1 MSSVGFIGLGNMGF
15 PMAANLCRAGFD
27 VCAFDTDGARVDRV
41 VAAGARRAASAL
53 EAASNE
59 TLITM
64 LPDGKAVR
72 SVVLGGDGAEGV
84 VGAMPRGSTL
94 IDMSSSDPLGSRQL
108 AAILAERGIG
118 YLDAPVS
125 GGVPRAK
132 SGTLSIIVGGSDAL
146 FERHRTL
153 FSALGNT
160 ITRVG
165 DAGAGHALKALNN
178 YVSACGLLAAIE
190 AIEAGRRF
198 GLDPAVMTD
207 VLNASTGRNNST
219 ELKIKQHVLSRAF
232 GTGFSL
238 GLMRKDI
245 ATALALVHGVGAY
258 GPLAESVDQIWGEA
272 QAKLGTNVD
281 HTAIALLIE
290 DQGKSSTNG
299 KL

>member
-1 MSSVGFIGLGNMGF
+1 MSGVGFIGLGNMGF

-84 VGAMPRGSTL
+84 AGAMPSGSTL
-94 IDMSSSDPLGSRQL
+94 IDMSSSDPIGSRRL

-146 FERHRTL
+146 FEQHRAL
-153 FSALGNT
+153 FSALGNP
-160 ITRVG
+160 TRVG

-245 ATALALVHGVGAY
+245 ATALALVRGVGAY

-272 QAKLGTNVD
+272 QAKLGTHVD